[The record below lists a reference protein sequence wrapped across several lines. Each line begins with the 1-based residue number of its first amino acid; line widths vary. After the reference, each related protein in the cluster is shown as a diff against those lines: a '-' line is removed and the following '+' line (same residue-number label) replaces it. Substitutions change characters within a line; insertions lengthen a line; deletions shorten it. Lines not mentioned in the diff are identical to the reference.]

1 MTPEPESI
9 VVVPDSLELRVGTTA
24 RLKVSVLPQNA
35 SQEFTTTVSDPTI
48 ASVEEPSADEEQA
61 DGSSMVETE

>member
-1 MTPEPESI
+1 M
-9 VVVPDSLELRVGTTA
+9 
-24 RLKVSVLPQNA
+24 LKVSVLPQNA
-35 SQEFTTTVSDPTI
+35 SQEFTATVSDPTI

>member
-35 SQEFTTTVSDPTI
+35 SQEFTATVSDPTI
-48 ASVEEPSADEEQA
+48 ASV
-61 DGSSMVETE
+61 

>member
-35 SQEFTTTVSDPTI
+35 SQEFTATVSDPTI
-48 ASVEEPSADEEQA
+48 ASVEEPSADEEQT

>member
-24 RLKVSVLPQNA
+24 RLKVSVLHQNA
-35 SQEFTTTVSDPTI
+35 SQEFTATVSDPTI

>member
-1 MTPEPESI
+1 MTPDAESI
-9 VVVPDSLELRVGTTA
+9 AVTPDALAMRVGETA
-24 RLKVSVLPQNA
+24 RLEVSVLPAEA
-35 SQEFTTTVSDPTI
+35 SQEFTATVSDPTI

>member
-24 RLKVSVLPQNA
+24 RLEVSVLPQNA
-35 SQEFTTTVSDPTI
+35 SQEFTATVSDPTI
-48 ASVEEPSADEEQA
+48 ARVEEPSADEEQA